1 MQKLKILVV
10 DDEKSIT
17 DICKIYLEREGYE
30 VYISNDGKDALEKIA
45 KTEFDMLI
53 LDLMLPHYTGEEIT
67 RKVREKST
75 VPIIMLTAKQ
85 SEQSKIE
92 GLSIGADDYITKPF
106 SMKELVVRVNTLL
119 RRVRDYN
126 NNYENMSRSYDYDDG
141 NLKINFEKMEVYK
154 SNKLVVFT
162 TNEFRVLQIL
172 VEHRE
177 KVLSREKI
185 IEKLF
190 EDFYEGY
197 DRNIDTYIKNIRS
210 KIEESSKTPEYVI
223 TVYGTGYKFLPHIN
237 SE

>member
-1 MQKLKILVV
+1 
-10 DDEKSIT
+10 
-17 DICKIYLEREGYE
+17 
-30 VYISNDGKDALEKIA
+30 
-45 KTEFDMLI
+45 
-53 LDLMLPHYTGEEIT
+53 
-67 RKVREKST
+67 
-75 VPIIMLTAKQ
+75 
-85 SEQSKIE
+85 
-92 GLSIGADDYITKPF
+92 
-106 SMKELVVRVNTLL
+106 
-119 RRVRDYN
+119 
-126 NNYENMSRSYDYDDG
+126 
-141 NLKINFEKMEVYK
+141 MEVYK

>member
-85 SEQSKIE
+85 SEESKVE
-92 GLSIGADDYITKPF
+92 GLFIGADDYITKPF
-106 SMKELVVRVNTLL
+106 SLKELVARVNVIF
-119 RRVRDYN
+119 RRIQDYSN
-126 NNYENMSRSYDYDDG
+126 KSNEFDYEDET
-141 NLKINFEKMEVYK
+141 LKINFEKMQIYK
-154 SNKLVVFT
+154 SKELIVLT
-162 TNEFRVLQIL
+162 ANEFKVLKVL
-172 VEHRE
+172 VEN
-177 KVLSREKI
+177 KGKILSRDKI

-197 DRNIDTYIKNIRS
+197 DRNIDTYINNIRS